1 MKIILVDSDDWQG
14 LYVDGELSLET
25 HSISLDDA
33 ISSIVSEINSKDELG
48 KFFYKNKYIDGEI
61 LEIQFGAEMP
71 KKLKDLEGYLE

>member
-14 LYVDGELSLET
+14 LYFDGELLLET

-61 LEIQFGAEMP
+61 LEAQFGAEMP